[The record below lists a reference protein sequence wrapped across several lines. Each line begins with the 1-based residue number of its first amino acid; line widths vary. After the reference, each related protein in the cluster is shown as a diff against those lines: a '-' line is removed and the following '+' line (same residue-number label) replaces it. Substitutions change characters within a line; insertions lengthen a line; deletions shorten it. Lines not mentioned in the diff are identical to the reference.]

1 MDALSQNID
10 KQRHPLRVFLSQSEK
25 LMTLTEQL
33 DMITATSI
41 EMQGVMF
48 EKLADVKK
56 ELEEAR

>member
-48 EKLADVKK
+48 EKLADVK
-56 ELEEAR
+56 